1 MVLLACTS
9 QNANIFFS
17 CIKSIYLEYI
27 ISPSCCH
34 VWPLAKKLKILK
46 IWIFQNMTFI
56 YLNFPQNITFSNIM
70 VKVCNMNTALA
81 RWEYQNLKY
90 DPFKH
95 CSHQGSIFLEI
106 STYRTEEIS
115 YFHPYNTAYLAK
127 SISCILVSS
136 LVSKRVCWLLLCVKS
151 SSNCVLSRDIRLW
164 MGH

>member
-1 MVLLACTS
+1 M
-9 QNANIFFS
+9 NISFPPPVALFGRFS
-17 CIKSIYLEYI
+17 KF
-27 ISPSCCH
+27 
-34 VWPLAKKLKILK
+34 LKIL
-46 IWIFQNMTFI
+46 IFQNMTFI
-56 YLNFPQNITFSNIM
+56 YPNLSQNLTFSNIM
-70 VKVCNMNTALA
+70 VKVYNMNTALA

-151 SSNCVLSRDIRLW
+151 SSNCVLSSSF
-164 MGH
+164 GT